1 MSSIETLVDEVARAT
16 GLGSNSRRFIGVL
29 ASYIFKQPGGI
40 SGLVGRFE
48 QAGLGDIAKSWLSG
62 SPSMRTIDSGQVR
75 RALGENDL
83 QELGEKSGVGAKTI
97 APLLATALPLVMRT
111 ITSGGAMPASLPANF
126 AGLASAPPSRRKP
139 FHLWRWLLPL
149 LALVALAYCGWQ
161 SRRVL
166 DAAPPATPTSNLA
179 ATVSAPTLSFSNAGG
194 KVDLK
199 GTVAT
204 VAEKAGL
211 LGAAAGAYGQKNV
224 TANIGVDPGIPAA
237 SWLDPLK
244 AMLAAPAL
252 KADGL
257 KFDLKG
263 DALKLDTSALPID
276 TRAEVSQL
284 FQSRLGNVQIDGL
297 YDKGIAALDN
307 LKPGY
312 GATDL
317 AAALNRTSLTFDN
330 NSAQLTTSSLSTI
343 DRAATA
349 ILGAPASMKVEIV
362 GHTDNTGNP
371 ALNQKL
377 SEQRAQAVSTAL
389 VKKGVPASQLAARG
403 VGADEP
409 VADNSTEEGRAKNR
423 RIAYAA
429 Y

>member
-16 GLGSNSRRFIGVL
+16 GLGTNSRRFIAGL
-29 ASYIFKQPGGI
+29 AGFIFKQPGGI
-40 SGLVGRFE
+40 SGLIGRFE
-48 QAGLGDIAKSWLSG
+48 RAGLGDVAKSWLSG
-62 SPSMRTIDSGQVR
+62 SPTMRPIEPSQVR
-75 RALGENDL
+75 GVFGDKDL
-83 QELGEKSGVGAKTI
+83 QELGEKTGVGAK
-97 APLLATALPLVMRT
+97 AVGPLVATALPMILRT

-126 AGLASAPPSRRKP
+126 AGLVSGAPSRRKP
-139 FHLWRWLLPL
+139 FRLWRWLLPL
-149 LALVALAYCGWQ
+149 LALLALAYCGWQ
-161 SRRVL
+161 SRGVL
-166 DAAPPATPTSNLA
+166 EPPPPATPTSNLA
-179 ATVSAPTLSFSNAGG
+179 ATARAPTLSFSNTGG
-194 KVDLK
+194 KVSLK
-199 GTVAT
+199 GTVAS

-211 LGAAAGAYGQKNV
+211 LGAAAGAFGQDNV
-224 TANIGVDPGIPAA
+224 TANIGVTPGMPAA

-257 KFDLKG
+257 KFDFNG

-276 TRAEVSQL
+276 ARSELSQL

-312 GATDL
+312 NATEL

-343 DRAATA
+343 DRTAAA

-377 SEQRAQAVSTAL
+377 SEQRAQAVSAAL
-389 VKKGVPASQLAARG
+389 VKKGVPASQLVARG
-403 VGADEP
+403 VGAEEP
-409 VADNSTEEGRAKNR
+409 VASNGTEEGRAQNR
-423 RIAYAA
+423 RIAYSAF
-429 Y
+429 